1 MVGDI
6 FIGIGLLCATLFIVL
21 FVWEINKNICRH
33 DWGKWEYSEGAHV
46 FYHKRRCSKCG
57 LHDIKQILKLWS

>member
-21 FVWEINKNICRH
+21 FVLDITRNICRH
-33 DWGKWEYSEGAHV
+33 DWGKWEYTEEKHV
-46 FYHKRRCSKCG
+46 FYHKRQCTKCG
-57 LHDIKQILKLWS
+57 IHDIKQILKLWS